1 MLLNFLLQ
9 GSCGPYI
16 ELGKAYTASNSAGV
30 KDIITNRMETFVSV
44 SVCVCVNDFQSVMY
58 FCPINRTAILV

>member
-1 MLLNFLLQ
+1 MLLTFLLQ

-44 SVCVCVNDFQSVMY
+44 SVCVCV
-58 FCPINRTAILV
+58 CK